1 MPPTQA
7 SWTSS
12 TLLTWYSLPDSRT
25 YDIQTRLNK
34 LVVEHFQ
41 SGYIFSFKD
50 GRKDKVELYNV
61 NKTTPKPRD
70 QQYRHLQTS
79 QQTGYQYFLEP
90 EVSRFSFSVSHIF
103 IRTKYVFSMKITPP
117 PFLLFVCRWTSFT
130 KTYLS
135 PRKIHILS
143 STPHPCPC

>member
-12 TLLTWYSLPDSRT
+12 TLLTWYSLSDSRT

-61 NKTTPKPRD
+61 NKTTPKTPRPTIPPFTD
-70 QQYRHLQTS
+70 VTTDWLPILLGAGSLTFFFFCKS
-79 QQTGYQYFLEP
+79 YFYP
-90 EVSRFSFSVSHIF
+90 Y
-103 IRTKYVFSMKITPP
+103 YVFSMKISPP